1 MSDVKTFV
9 RLPVLLDR
17 ELHPVRPLHP
27 KPLSMNEKLRGVS
40 EATMRLAK
48 DEEPPALRAFVR
60 IYTQNG
66 DAGVYRVSSVS
77 RSPATGE
84 TTVTLLHGRDVF
96 SDTVI
101 LQSELAFT
109 GNAQQLLT
117 YALAN
122 QTHFVN
128 DQPLWILGTVANV
141 AVEARTLS
149 YDRASD
155 VISSIESE
163 LVDYHFQYDMSGFP
177 WELSLVP
184 NSAEVASE
192 FRLSR
197 NLERVS
203 VTVNDADLCNRLI
216 LSTNH
221 ESTTAAAQDG
231 KATPDAGKTTTVT
244 QYFTYQDLASINEWG
259 VCVKTADIDVGDDLA
274 HGVHTEADAWAA
286 KFLAMRKNPQLQIQ
300 LSGLELCRLTGCDLD
315 RVRLGMLSRVALPDH
330 QVWFQE
336 RVVSINRQDVLDEP
350 ERITVSMANT
360 LPRFSE
366 SLARIRQETA
376 ANTAAARSSRRSRS
390 VTEKEVTHW
399 EQVVRRTWG
408 AVDGTGLAQLHESG
422 VVVDADQGVKIYSL
436 IQGDQSMLG
445 QLQVNA
451 AAITAEVQRATGAE
465 GTLQGNIDIEAGKIT
480 AEVTRATDAENTL
493 SGRVSVT
500 ENQVGMVVEKKD
512 GTNVIKAASIVAEI
526 NKTTGDS
533 NAIIQADHVY
543 LDANKTANIG
553 NSFYMNNGQ
562 IWIKKTVMIGDS
574 NHVTFNNGTMN
585 APTVQVNSGGALK
598 FSPSSHSGTVISI
611 DHAKASGL
619 LTEVQIAQ
627 PASGSNTYTLQYKKV
642 GGGDTWFTPA
652 NGTFSRA
659 IASWTA
665 VAGNGAV
672 TMTASPQGQSLIH
685 AVKPI
690 LVNNHIRSNFT
701 SNVYKDEDKAANLVS
716 GIQVK
721 LVANTTNGTV
731 EAQVDDT
738 AVAELPVSFAGNVTL
753 GNWEWNSYTGNMPS
767 TRTVS
772 IAASDSGGGTDS
784 ASLSMTLSQGAWG
797 GASGEGLTANQKY
810 VSLVAPA
817 TNGSARARVL
827 VDAGQL
833 VSNAET
839 AARAAGAASVGV
851 AGSWSGRTY
860 TATTDTTT
868 TPVVT
873 TKSTTIWGAVIKS
886 GSKVVKPTSGTYKN
900 HLTLDVDTY
909 ISGRENGTEIAASA
923 ISGATRTLDMGA
935 VTVEGAGEIA
945 NAGGSKTVTVKVNG
959 VTIGSGKVTAS
970 AGADQSG
977 NVTLSSMAAG
987 TGSVSYSQDTQ
998 KTYVSLP
1005 VSYNLSNGTT
1015 GTEPINN
1022 VKFPFGVT
1030 LTPSKSGSS
1039 LVVGATVPGD
1049 NGALTVKS
1057 ATLAVTPSLAM
1068 TTNGSTAEVKATA
1081 STIVGSLD
1089 AFSASAATVGYVRQ
1103 QITGSGD
1110 TLTITS
1116 ALRKLDSDET
1126 TGNAT
1131 YGTVQDTVTLAASA
1145 ATIGPGETSVV
1156 SAGGAS
1162 VSVTGRGLNLK
1173 AVTITPTT
1181 EVQTISVPST
1191 HDGFGTITV
1200 NAAEATGGEF
1210 SAWDWAVDG
1219 DGGASNTL
1227 KIGIMGTT
1235 KQATKNLFLTEGG
1248 WVNGVNKITLRP
1260 DSTKNSGVASVRVNA
1275 PAVTWAVEQPYL
1287 ASAYAA
1293 QISWRDVT
1301 SKVSSPGGGALKHID
1316 VGDLDFDQCRIK
1328 INGEYVAYF
1337 NFLARTGQANIGY
1350 NVEVKTGGYHS
1361 ASEYGYDYISDFT
1374 VNLDSSDTS
1383 FAFYRSVAG
1392 SSFSDGGWEAF
1403 SPKSGTSSVN
1413 VNDLSGYKGLSTIIH
1428 GTPYYFK
1435 LPSGGGGTGDR
1446 LITKINAAPHRNAMS
1461 GYPDG
1466 TIFTFTFSS
1475 GNPQSWTTTSITTST
1490 ATDLN
1495 KV

>member
-27 KPLSMNEKLRGVS
+27 KPLAMNEKLRGTS
-40 EATMRLAK
+40 EATMRLAQ
-48 DEEPPALRAFVR
+48 DEEPPALRSFVR

-101 LQSELAFT
+101 LQPELAFT

-117 YALAN
+117 YAMAN

-128 DQPLWILGTVANV
+128 DQPLWILGSVANV

-163 LVDYHFQYDMSGFP
+163 LVDYHFEYDMSGFP
-177 WELSLVP
+177 WELSLVA

-216 LSTNH
+216 LSANH
-221 ESTTAAAQDG
+221 ESTTAAAEDG
-231 KATPDAGKTTTVT
+231 KAAPDAGKTTTVT

-451 AAITAEVQRATGAE
+451 AAITAEVQRATGSE
-465 GTLQGNIDIEAGKIT
+465 GTLQANITAQADRIS
-480 AEVTRATDAENTL
+480 AEVTRATGAENTL

-500 ENQVGMVVEKKD
+500 ESQVGMVVEKKN
-512 GTNVIKAASIVAEI
+512 GENVIKAASIVAEI

-553 NSFYMNNGQ
+553 NSFFMSNGQ
-562 IWIKKTVMIGDS
+562 IWIKKAVMIGES
-574 NHVTFNNGTMN
+574 SHVTFNNGTMN
-585 APTVQVNSGGALK
+585 APTVQVNSGGSLK
-598 FSPSSHSGTVISI
+598 FSPSSQSGTVISI

-672 TMTASPQGQSLIH
+672 TMTANPQGQSLIH
-685 AVKPI
+685 VVKPI

-772 IAASDSGGGTDS
+772 IAASDSGGGADS

-797 GASGEGLTANQKY
+797 GASGEGLTAYQKY

-827 VDAGQL
+827 IDAGQL

-873 TKSTTIWGAVIKS
+873 TRNTTIWGAVIKS
-886 GSKVVKPTSGTYKN
+886 GSKVVKPTSGTYMN

-909 ISGRENGTEIAASA
+909 LSGTTQGQERPVSVIT
-923 ISGATRTLDMGA
+923 GATRTLDMGA

-970 AGADQSG
+970 AGTDQSG

-987 TGSVSYSQDTQ
+987 SGNVTYTQDTRGS
-998 KTYVSLP
+998 YVSLP
-1005 VSYNLSNGTT
+1005 VDYTLSNGTT
-1015 GTEPINN
+1015 GTKPVNT

-1030 LTPSKSGSS
+1030 LTPSKSGSNLAVS
-1039 LVVGATVPGD
+1039 ATVPGTS
-1049 NGALTVKS
+1049 GTLTVNSGSYAVSNLYTLTEKTAAELNDAS
-1057 ATLAVTPSLAM
+1057 TGNRLDGAVGTVINGNLSYSTAYTGMGRVWANPAAVSGHTDQMTVTSYLSNATTTSASHYAKKETTIALSSDKATLGP
-1068 TTNGSTAEVKATA
+1068 GE
-1081 STIVGSLD
+1081 
-1089 AFSASAATVGYVRQ
+1089 
-1103 QITGSGD
+1103 
-1110 TLTITS
+1110 
-1116 ALRKLDSDET
+1116 
-1126 TGNAT
+1126 
-1131 YGTVQDTVTLAASA
+1131 A
-1145 ATIGPGETSVV
+1145 ATISAKVGTDTYASVAV
-1156 SAGGAS
+1156 SARA
-1162 VSVTGRGLNLK
+1162 VNLK
-1173 AVTITPTT
+1173 PLTITPTT
-1181 EVQTISVPST
+1181 AVQTIPVPSGY
-1191 HDGFGTITV
+1191 DGHGTITV
-1200 NAAEATGGEF
+1200 NAAAATGGDLT
-1210 SAWDWAVDG
+1210 AWSWSDVG
-1219 DGGASNTL
+1219 SSNEHNTVS
-1227 KIGIMGTT
+1227 IGIDG
-1235 KQATKNLFLTEGG
+1235 
-1248 WVNGVNKITLRP
+1248 
-1260 DSTKNSGVASVRVNA
+1260 
-1275 PAVTWAVEQPYL
+1275 
-1287 ASAYAA
+1287 
-1293 QISWRDVT
+1293 T
-1301 SKVSSPGGGALKHID
+1301 SKSNSLKLVLTQNASWNASYQKKVYLRDTSTQGNLHASITVDASTVYTAGRNSS
-1316 VGDLDFDQCRIK
+1316 RITYQHSATAADGTWVTFTPSNPYT
-1328 INGEYVAYF
+1328 ISGEYVAV
-1337 NFLARTGQANIGY
+1337 LHDG
-1350 NVEVKTGGYHS
+1350 S
-1361 ASEYGYDYISDFT
+1361 AQFFYG
-1374 VNLDSSDTS
+1374 
-1383 FAFYRSVAG
+1383 
-1392 SSFSDGGWEAF
+1392 
-1403 SPKSGTSSVN
+1403 
-1413 VNDLSGYKGLSTIIH
+1413 
-1428 GTPYYFK
+1428 
-1435 LPSGGGGTGDR
+1435 GGGGTPTPTGHS
-1446 LITKINAAPHRNAMS
+1446 ISVTA
-1461 GYPDG
+1461 DG
-1466 TIFTFTFSS
+1466 TDISKQSNGTYVDKS
-1475 GNPQSWTTTSITTST
+1475 GNTVTVNADFALGAGHNKRFKITCGN
-1490 ATDLN
+1490 ATYYIR
-1495 KV
+1495 VTPT

>member
-9 RLPVLLDR
+9 RLPMLLDR

-27 KPLSMNEKLRGVS
+27 KPLSMNEKLRGTS
-40 EATMRLAK
+40 EATMRLAQ
-48 DEEPPALRAFVR
+48 DEEPPALRSFVR
-60 IYTQNG
+60 IYTQDG

-101 LQSELAFT
+101 LQPELAFA

-117 YALAN
+117 YTLAN

-141 AVEARTLS
+141 AVEPRTIS

-155 VISSIESE
+155 MLSSIESE
-163 LVDYHFQYDMSGFP
+163 LVDYHFEYDMSGFP
-177 WELSLVP
+177 WVLSLVP

-203 VTVNDADLCNRLI
+203 VTVNDADLCNRVI
-216 LSTNH
+216 VSANH
-221 ESTTAAAQDG
+221 ESTTAAAEDG
-231 KATPDAGKTTTVT
+231 KAAPDAGKTTTVT

-286 KFLAMRKNPQLQIQ
+286 RFLAMRKNPQMQIQ

-330 QVWFQE
+330 QVWFEE

-480 AEVTRATDAENTL
+480 AEVTRATGAENTL
-493 SGRVSVT
+493 SGRISVT
-500 ENQVGMVVEKKD
+500 EAQVGMVVEKKN
-512 GTNVIKAASIVAEI
+512 GENVIKSAEIIAAINGDESSVQIDADKIGLAGYIVAGDFEV
-526 NKTTGDS
+526 TGSLTGHLYGGVDATGEGEQVLA
-533 NAIIQADHVY
+533 NVGNFTELY
-543 LDANKTANIG
+543 LNESTDMGDAFVSVTDGA
-553 NSFYMNNGQ
+553 YVNNE
-562 IWIKKTVMIGDS
+562 KTV
-574 NHVTFNNGTMN
+574 TFT
-585 APTVQVNSGGALK
+585 K
-598 FSPSSHSGTVISI
+598 
-611 DHAKASGL
+611 
-619 LTEVQIAQ
+619 
-627 PASGSNTYTLQYKKV
+627 
-642 GGGDTWFTPA
+642 A
-652 NGTFSRA
+652 NGGTQTITFSRA

-672 TMTASPQGQSLIH
+672 TMTANPQGQSLIH

-772 IAASDSGGGTDS
+772 IAASDSGGGADS
-784 ASLSMTLSQGAWG
+784 ASISMTLSQGAWG
-797 GASGEGLTANQKY
+797 GASGEGLTAYQKY

-827 VDAGQL
+827 IDAGQL

-839 AARAAGAASVGV
+839 AARAAGTASVGV

-873 TKSTTIWGAVIKS
+873 TRNTTIWGAVIKS
-886 GSKVVKPTSGTYKN
+886 GSKVVKPTSGTYMN

-909 ISGRENGTEIAASA
+909 LSGTTQGQERPVSVIT
-923 ISGATRTLDMGA
+923 GATRTLDMGA

-970 AGADQSG
+970 AGTDQSG

-987 TGSVSYSQDTQ
+987 SGNVTYTQDTRGS
-998 KTYVSLP
+998 YVSLP
-1005 VSYNLSNGTT
+1005 VDYTLSNGTT
-1015 GTEPINN
+1015 GTKPVNT

-1030 LTPSKSGSS
+1030 LTPSKSGSNLAVS
-1039 LVVGATVPGD
+1039 ATVPGD

-1057 ATLAVTPSLAM
+1057 GSYAVSNLYTLTEKTAAQLNDASTGNRLDGAVGTVI
-1068 TTNGSTAEVKATA
+1068 NGNLSYSTAYTGMGRVWANP
-1081 STIVGSLD
+1081 
-1089 AFSASAATVGYVRQ
+1089 AAV
-1103 QITGSGD
+1103 SGHTD
-1110 TLTITS
+1110 QMTITS
-1116 ALRKLDSDET
+1116 YLSNATSTSASHYAKKET
-1126 TGNAT
+1126 TIALSADKAT
-1131 YGTVQDTVTLAASA
+1131 LGPGEA
-1145 ATIGPGETSVV
+1145 ATISAKVGTGTYASVAV
-1156 SAGGAS
+1156 SARVA
-1162 VSVTGRGLNLK
+1162 NLK
-1173 AVTITPTT
+1173 SLTITPTT
-1181 EVQTISVPST
+1181 AVQTFNVPSGY
-1191 HDGFGTITV
+1191 DGHGTITV
-1200 NAAEATGGEF
+1200 NAAEATGGDLT
-1210 SAWDWAVDG
+1210 AWSWSDVG
-1219 DGGASNTL
+1219 SSNEHNTVS
-1227 KIGIMGTT
+1227 IGIDG
-1235 KQATKNLFLTEGG
+1235 
-1248 WVNGVNKITLRP
+1248 
-1260 DSTKNSGVASVRVNA
+1260 
-1275 PAVTWAVEQPYL
+1275 
-1287 ASAYAA
+1287 
-1293 QISWRDVT
+1293 T
-1301 SKVSSPGGGALKHID
+1301 SKSNSLKLVLTQNASWNASYQKKVYLRDTSTQGNLHASITVDASTVYTAGRNSS
-1316 VGDLDFDQCRIK
+1316 RIT
-1328 INGEYVAYF
+1328 Y
-1337 NFLARTGQANIGY
+1337 Q
-1350 NVEVKTGGYHS
+1350 HS
-1361 ASEYGYDYISDFT
+1361 ATAADGTWVTFTPSNPYTISGEFVAVLHDGSAQFFYG
-1374 VNLDSSDTS
+1374 
-1383 FAFYRSVAG
+1383 
-1392 SSFSDGGWEAF
+1392 
-1403 SPKSGTSSVN
+1403 
-1413 VNDLSGYKGLSTIIH
+1413 
-1428 GTPYYFK
+1428 
-1435 LPSGGGGTGDR
+1435 GGGGTPTPTGHS
-1446 LITKINAAPHRNAMS
+1446 ISVTA
-1461 GYPDG
+1461 DG
-1466 TIFTFTFSS
+1466 TDISKQSNGTYVDKS
-1475 GNPQSWTTTSITTST
+1475 GNTVTVNADFALGAGHNKRFKITCGT
-1490 ATDLN
+1490 ATYYIR
-1495 KV
+1495 VTPT

>member
-27 KPLSMNEKLRGVS
+27 KPLSMNEKLRGAS
-40 EATMRLAK
+40 EATMRLSQ

-60 IYTQNG
+60 IYTQDG

-101 LQSELAFT
+101 LQPELAFT

-128 DQPLWILGTVANV
+128 DVPLWRLGTVANV

-163 LVDYHFQYDMSGFP
+163 LVDYHFEYDMSGFP

-216 LSTNH
+216 LSANH
-221 ESTTAAAQDG
+221 ESTTATQQDAP
-231 KATPDAGKTTTVT
+231 ATPDAGKTTAVT

-300 LSGLELCRLTGCDLD
+300 LSGLELCRMTGCDLD

-330 QVWFQE
+330 QVWFEE
-336 RVVSINRQDVLDEP
+336 RVVSISRQDVLDEP

-445 QLQVNA
+445 QLKVNA
-451 AAITAEVQRATGAE
+451 AAITAEVQRATGSE
-465 GTLQGNIDIEAGKIT
+465 GTLQANITAQADRIT
-480 AEVTRATDAENTL
+480 AEVTRATGAENTL

-500 ENQVGMVVEKKD
+500 ESQVGMVVEKKN
-512 GTNVIKAASIVAEI
+512 GENVIKAAKIAAAI
-526 NKTTGDS
+526 NAVTGDTT
-533 NAIIQADHVY
+533 AIIQADHVY
-543 LDANKTANIG
+543 IDADKTFKLSDVFTADTGKIIFSKLAQFG
-553 NSFYMNNGQ
+553 ASSPVTINNGS
-562 IWIKKTVMIGDS
+562 V
-574 NHVTFNNGTMN
+574 N
-585 APTVQVNSGGALK
+585 APTLQVNSGGSLK
-598 FSPSSHSGTVISI
+598 FAAGEGEESTYLQLT
-611 DHAKASGL
+611 ATKAASL
-619 LTEVQIAQ
+619 IADVQIVSDGTNGYKLQ
-627 PASGSNTYTLQYKKV
+627 YRKIGSGSSAYGAWT
-642 GGGDTWFTPA
+642 DA
-652 NGTFSRA
+652 GTFSRA

-672 TMTASPQGQSLIH
+672 TMTANPQGQSLIH

-701 SNVYKDEDKAANLVS
+701 SNVYKDEDKAANLIN

-810 VSLVAPA
+810 VSLAAPA

-873 TKSTTIWGAVIKS
+873 TRNTTIWGAVIKS

-959 VTIGSGKVTAS
+959 VTIGSGKVTAA

-1005 VSYNLSNGTT
+1005 VSYTLSNGTT

-1039 LVVGATVPGD
+1039 LVIGATVPGD

-1081 STIVGSLD
+1081 SAIVGSLD
-1089 AFSASAATVGYVRQ
+1089 AFSASAATVGYLRQ
-1103 QITGSGD
+1103 T
-1110 TLTITS
+1110 TS
-1116 ALRKLDSDET
+1116 ASGSTVTVTSLLRKLASDDNAVDGVANTIYGKAT
-1126 TGNAT
+1126 T
-1131 YGTVQDTVTLAASA
+1131 DITLAASA

-1162 VSVTGRGLNLK
+1162 VSVTARGLSLESK
-1173 AVTITPTT
+1173 TVTPSTERQTITPT
-1181 EVQTISVPST
+1181 P
-1191 HDGFGTITV
+1191 
-1200 NAAEATGGEF
+1200 
-1210 SAWDWAVDG
+1210 
-1219 DGGASNTL
+1219 
-1227 KIGIMGTT
+1227 
-1235 KQATKNLFLTEGG
+1235 
-1248 WVNGVNKITLRP
+1248 NK
-1260 DSTKNSGVASVRVNA
+1260 
-1275 PAVTWAVEQPYL
+1275 
-1287 ASAYAA
+1287 
-1293 QISWRDVT
+1293 
-1301 SKVSSPGGGALKHID
+1301 
-1316 VGDLDFDQCRIK
+1316 
-1328 INGEYVAYF
+1328 
-1337 NFLARTGQANIGY
+1337 
-1350 NVEVKTGGYHS
+1350 
-1361 ASEYGYDYISDFT
+1361 GYD
-1374 VNLDSSDTS
+1374 
-1383 FAFYRSVAG
+1383 
-1392 SSFSDGGWEAF
+1392 
-1403 SPKSGTSSVN
+1403 
-1413 VNDLSGYKGLSTIIH
+1413 GLSRVIVEAAA
-1428 GTPYYFK
+1428 
-1435 LPSGGGGTGDR
+1435 PSGGTELSAWSWTDSGSSNTENTVSTGIVGTSTTKDLKLVLTQNANWDASYQKRVYLRDTSTQGNLHASILVDAGSVYQAGVAAGSATTAPLLWGGIGTA
-1446 LITKINAAPHRNAMS
+1446 KM
-1461 GYPDG
+1461 PDG
-1466 TIFTFTFSS
+1466 QWAVGWVENFTPAPVPNIVYAKGLYDASS
-1475 GNPQSWTTTSITTST
+1475 KKYTHLGIQVNGQAYIIALPAVQFLLGNLKLYANQYAIGTLNNITVTYGGVNYGTTHYIYD
-1490 ATDLN
+1490 ATVPD
-1495 KV
+1495 

>member
-27 KPLSMNEKLRGVS
+27 KPLSMNEKLRGTS
-40 EATMRLAK
+40 EATMRLAQ
-48 DEEPPALRAFVR
+48 DEEPPALRSFVR
-60 IYTQNG
+60 IYTQDG

-101 LQSELAFT
+101 LQPELAFS

-141 AVEARTLS
+141 AVEPRTIS

-155 VISSIESE
+155 MLSSIESE
-163 LVDYHFQYDMSGFP
+163 LVDYHFEYDMSGFP
-177 WELSLVP
+177 WELSLVA

-203 VTVNDADLCNRLI
+203 VTVNDADLCNRVI
-216 LSTNH
+216 VSANH
-221 ESTTAAAQDG
+221 ESTTDAAQDG

-315 RVRLGMLSRVALPDH
+315 RVRLGMLSCVALPDH

-445 QLQVNA
+445 QLKVNA

-465 GTLQGNIDIEAGKIT
+465 GTLQSNIDIEAGKIT
-480 AEVTRATDAENTL
+480 AEVQRATGVENTL

-500 ENQVGMVVEKKD
+500 EAQVGMVVEKKD

-553 NSFYMNNGQ
+553 NSFFMSNGQ
-562 IWIKKTVMIGDS
+562 IWIKKAVMIGES
-574 NHVTFNNGTMN
+574 SHVTFNNGTMN

-598 FSPSSHSGTVISI
+598 FSPSSQSGTVISI

-672 TMTASPQGQSLIH
+672 TMTANPQGQSLIH
-685 AVKPI
+685 VVKPI

-701 SNVYKDEDKAANLVS
+701 SNVYKDEDKAANLIN

-772 IAASDSGGGTDS
+772 IAASDSGGGADS

-797 GASGEGLTANQKY
+797 GASGEGLTAHQKY

-827 VDAGQL
+827 IDAGQL
-833 VSNAET
+833 VSGAPVSGSWDADTQTFT
-839 AARAAGAASVGV
+839 AAV
-851 AGSWSGRTY
+851 
-860 TATTDTTT
+860 D
-868 TPVVT
+868 
-873 TKSTTIWGAVIKS
+873 
-886 GSKVVKPTSGTYKN
+886 TSGTSQTASTKVL
-900 HLTLDVDTY
+900 LTVQKASTTSSLNDKLDVLVHHDSVT
-909 ISGRENGTEIAASA
+909 GTNLIANKRVTLSA
-923 ISGATRTLDMGA
+923 NNTAAAALSNTNTTRTGTAKVRAGISSTYYAEFGHTIA
-935 VTVEGAGEIA
+935 VDGGSDIA
-945 NAGGSKTVTVKVNG
+945 TAGGTSDVTFSLDGVVVGRKRVKA
-959 VTIGSGKVTAS
+959 TY
-970 AGADQSG
+970 AGDASG
-977 NVTLSSMAAG
+977 NVDLSSMAAG
-987 TGSVSYSQDTQ
+987 SGNVTYTQDTRGS
-998 KTYVSLP
+998 YVSLP
-1005 VSYNLSNGTT
+1005 VDYTLSNGTT
-1015 GTEPINN
+1015 GTKPVNT

-1030 LTPSKSGSS
+1030 LTPSKSGSNLAVS
-1039 LVVGATVPGD
+1039 ATVPGTS
-1049 NGALTVKS
+1049 GTLTVNS
-1057 ATLAVTPSLAM
+1057 GSYAVSNLYTLTEKTAAQLNDASTGNRLDGAVGTVI
-1068 TTNGSTAEVKATA
+1068 NGNLSYSTAYTGMGRVWANP
-1081 STIVGSLD
+1081 
-1089 AFSASAATVGYVRQ
+1089 AAV
-1103 QITGSGD
+1103 SGHTD
-1110 TLTITS
+1110 QMTITS
-1116 ALRKLDSDET
+1116 CLSNATSTSASHYAKKET
-1126 TGNAT
+1126 TIALSADKAT
-1131 YGTVQDTVTLAASA
+1131 LDPGEA
-1145 ATIGPGETSVV
+1145 ATISAKVGTGTYASVAV
-1156 SAGGAS
+1156 SARA
-1162 VSVTGRGLNLK
+1162 VNLK
-1173 AVTITPTT
+1173 PLTITPTT
-1181 EVQTISVPST
+1181 EVQTIPVPSGY
-1191 HDGFGTITV
+1191 DGHGTITV
-1200 NAAEATGGEF
+1200 NAAAATGGDLT
-1210 SAWDWAVDG
+1210 AWSWTDSG
-1219 DGGASNTL
+1219 SSKTENTVSTS
-1227 KIGIMGTT
+1227 IDGTT
-1235 KQATKNLFLTEGG
+1235 TKKEIKLVLTQNENWDAAYQKRVYLRDTSTQGNLHASIVVDALSAYNAGATYGYAR
-1248 WVNGVNKITLRP
+1248 GVNDGI
-1260 DSTKNSGVASVRVNA
+1260 
-1275 PAVTWAVEQPYL
+1275 
-1287 ASAYAA
+1287 AA
-1293 QISWRDVT
+1293 
-1301 SKVSSPGGGALKHID
+1301 
-1316 VGDLDFDQCRIK
+1316 
-1328 INGEYVAYF
+1328 
-1337 NFLARTGQANIGY
+1337 
-1350 NVEVKTGGYHS
+1350 
-1361 ASEYGYDYISDFT
+1361 
-1374 VNLDSSDTS
+1374 
-1383 FAFYRSVAG
+1383 AG
-1392 SSFSDGGWEAF
+1392 
-1403 SPKSGTSSVN
+1403 
-1413 VNDLSGYKGLSTIIH
+1413 
-1428 GTPYYFK
+1428 
-1435 LPSGGGGTGDR
+1435 GGGGTPTPTGHS
-1446 LITKINAAPHRNAMS
+1446 ISVTA
-1461 GYPDG
+1461 DG
-1466 TIFTFTFSS
+1466 TDISKQSNGTYVDKS
-1475 GNPQSWTTTSITTST
+1475 GNTVTVNADFALGAGHNKRFKITCGT
-1490 ATDLN
+1490 ATYYIR
-1495 KV
+1495 VTPT

>member
-27 KPLSMNEKLRGVS
+27 KPLTLTEKLRGAS

-48 DEEPPALRAFVR
+48 DEEPPALRSFVR

-101 LQSELAFT
+101 LQPELAFT

-128 DQPLWILGTVANV
+128 DVPLWRLGTVANV

-155 VISSIESE
+155 VLSSIESE
-163 LVDYHFQYDMSGFP
+163 LVDYHFEYDMSGFP

-203 VTVNDADLCNRLI
+203 ITVNDADLCNRLI
-216 LSTNH
+216 LSANH

-231 KATPDAGKTTTVT
+231 KATPDTEKTTAVT

-286 KFLAMRKNPQLQIQ
+286 RFLAMRKNPQLQIQ

-451 AAITAEVQRATGAE
+451 AAITAEVQRATGSE
-465 GTLQGNIDIEAGKIT
+465 GTLQANITAQADRIS
-480 AEVTRATDAENTL
+480 AEVTRATGAENTL

-500 ENQVGMVVEKKD
+500 ESQVGMVVEKKN
-512 GTNVIKAASIVAEI
+512 GENVIKSAEI
-526 NKTTGDS
+526 IAAINGDKSSVQIDADKIGLAGYTVAGDFEVTGSLTGHLYGGVDATGEGEQVLA
-533 NAIIQADHVY
+533 NVGNFTELY
-543 LDANKTANIG
+543 LNESTDMGDAFVSVTDGAYVDNV
-553 NSFYMNNGQ
+553 
-562 IWIKKTVMIGDS
+562 KTV
-574 NHVTFNNGTMN
+574 TFT
-585 APTVQVNSGGALK
+585 K
-598 FSPSSHSGTVISI
+598 
-611 DHAKASGL
+611 
-619 LTEVQIAQ
+619 
-627 PASGSNTYTLQYKKV
+627 
-642 GGGDTWFTPA
+642 A
-652 NGTFSRA
+652 NGGTQTITFSRA

-672 TMTASPQGQSLIH
+672 TMTANPQNQALTH

-690 LVNNHIRSNFT
+690 KVNDSFGSTFT
-701 SNVYKDEDKAANLVS
+701 SNVYNGDAIVS
-716 GIQVK
+716 GIGMK
-721 LVANTTNGTV
+721 LVANTTDNVV
-731 EAQVDDT
+731 EARLVDSTLASDT
-738 AVAELPVSFAGNVTL
+738 LLAKLPVTFGGNVTF
-753 GNWEWNSYTGNMPS
+753 GDWTWNSYAGSSYPS
-767 TRTVS
+767 QRTVS
-772 IAASDSGGGTDS
+772 IDAADSGGGSDT
-784 ASLSMTLSQGAWG
+784 ASLSMMLSPRGWNKEGA
-797 GASGEGLTANQKY
+797 GAYKQY
-810 VSLVAPA
+810 VNLYAPN
-817 TNGSARARVL
+817 TDNTVRAQVT
-827 VDAGQL
+827 VDATSL
-833 VSNAET
+833 VSNAPVSGSWDADTQTFT
-839 AARAAGAASVGV
+839 AAVDTSGSSQTASTKVLLTVQKASSTSDLNDKLDVLVHHDSATGTNLIANKRVTLTANNTAAAALSNTNTTRTGSAKVRAGISSTYYAEFGHTIAVDGGSDIATAGGTSDVTFSLDGVVVGRKRVKATYPGDASGNVDLDTISVKSGSAYTYSQTETNTYVTAPLTYTLKGSTKTGEVAAGTIKYPFSVALSPEKNSNKLKVSATVTGTDKNGNTGRSLTVRSGEWVVSSSYTPTTNGANNIVTVTPSATIGTLTAFAGSASTLGYLRQELSASGNTVTVTGLLRKLNSDNTAVDGV
-851 AGSWSGRTY
+851 ANTIYGK
-860 TATTDTTT
+860 ATTD
-868 TPVVT
+868 
-873 TKSTTIWGAVIKS
+873 I
-886 GSKVVKPTSGTYKN
+886 
-900 HLTLDVDTY
+900 
-909 ISGRENGTEIAASA
+909 
-923 ISGATRTLDMGA
+923 
-935 VTVEGAGEIA
+935 
-945 NAGGSKTVTVKVNG
+945 
-959 VTIGSGKVTAS
+959 
-970 AGADQSG
+970 
-977 NVTLSSMAAG
+977 
-987 TGSVSYSQDTQ
+987 
-998 KTYVSLP
+998 
-1005 VSYNLSNGTT
+1005 
-1015 GTEPINN
+1015 
-1022 VKFPFGVT
+1022 
-1030 LTPSKSGSS
+1030 
-1039 LVVGATVPGD
+1039 
-1049 NGALTVKS
+1049 
-1057 ATLAVTPSLAM
+1057 
-1068 TTNGSTAEVKATA
+1068 
-1081 STIVGSLD
+1081 
-1089 AFSASAATVGYVRQ
+1089 
-1103 QITGSGD
+1103 
-1110 TLTITS
+1110 
-1116 ALRKLDSDET
+1116 
-1126 TGNAT
+1126 
-1131 YGTVQDTVTLAASA
+1131 TLAASA

-1162 VSVTGRGLNLK
+1162 VSVTGRELNLK

-1181 EVQTISVPST
+1181 AVQTISVPNT

-1219 DGGASNTL
+1219 DGGASNTI

-1248 WVNGVNKITLRP
+1248 WINGVNKITLRP
-1260 DSTKNSGVASVRVNA
+1260 DSTTNSGVASVRVNA
-1275 PAVTWAVEQPYL
+1275 PAVSWAVEQPYL
-1287 ASAYAA
+1287 ASAYAG
-1293 QISWRDVT
+1293 QLSWRDVT
-1301 SKVSSPGGGALKHID
+1301 SKVASPGGGALKHID

-1475 GNPQSWTTTSITTST
+1475 GNAQSWTTTSITTST